1 MDLDE
6 WGKDDF
12 DEWEVEAYDQFP
24 AQTQTE
30 EPFVLHNQPQIGHN
44 YVQPQINNTS
54 CSGSFPNTMSPINN
68 LASGPFPEVE
78 IGSSSDEDA
87 PPIPES
93 TKLARENLELRN
105 RVNQLVQQS
114 KNAENNNVSLKK
126 QLTKCRNIFKHQ
138 LKSMKKVF
146 S

>member
-6 WGKDDF
+6 WGKGDF

-24 AQTQTE
+24 TQTHTE
-30 EPFVLHNQPQIGHN
+30 EPFVLQNQTQLGHN
-44 YVQPQINNTS
+44 FVQPQIVNTNCAGS
-54 CSGSFPNTMSPINN
+54 CPNTMNS

-105 RVNQLVQQS
+105 RVSQLVQQS
-114 KNAENNNVSLKK
+114 KNAENNNVSLKN
-126 QLTKCRNIFKHQ
+126 QLKKCRNIFKLQ
-138 LKSMKKVF
+138 IKSMKKVF